1 MRDYVRLDFEIEI
14 QITIAMHD
22 TVSSSLDERVYL
34 VLCFNIATSEHWSSY
49 QGVVYLSCAVNRS
62 DNCWRED
69 EEEGGGGGEGGGGRR
84 RGRRGRRERGR
95 GRSSS
100 SRSSRQIHVVTVHMG
115 TCSTHCTHYY
125 NPCSV

>member
-1 MRDYVRLDFEIEI
+1 MI
-14 QITIAMHD
+14 QFPPPF
-22 TVSSSLDERVYL
+22 DERVYL
-34 VLCFNIATSEHWSSY
+34 VLCFDIATREHWSSY
-49 QGVVYLSCAVNRS
+49 QGVVYLSCAVNGS

-84 RGRRGRRERGR
+84 RGRRERGR
-95 GRSSS
+95 GRSSN